1 MSPIRR
7 SPPPSDPPLSD
18 ATFDEQSEVRPR
30 IDPAPSAN
38 PTEGRWPHTGPSAN
52 PTEGR
57 RPHTVPSGS
66 ARSSAPDAGASR
78 SLRLERKLRM
88 AAVLLA
94 DLAPLDDRGRLLRI
108 AIVRRDEV
116 LLDGILGALQAQ
128 RPPTPIGALASQ
140 IVRRR
145 DTSSGIRSAYQ
156 PEPPPAAAE
165 TAAPARPTTVLP
177 PPRRDDDE

>member
-7 SPPPSDPPLSD
+7 SPPPSDPPLND

-30 IDPAPSAN
+30 LEPA
-38 PTEGRWPHTGPSAN
+38 
-52 PTEGR
+52 
-57 RPHTVPSGS
+57 PSGS
-66 ARSSAPDAGASR
+66 ARPTAEDARASR
-78 SLRLERKLRM
+78 AVRLELKLRM
-88 AAVLLA
+88 AKVLLA

-140 IVRRR
+140 IARGR
-145 DTSSGIRSAYQ
+145 DNSSGIRPAYQ
-156 PEPPPAAAE
+156 PEPAPQAAE
-165 TAAPARPTTVLP
+165 SAAPARATTVLP